1 MSLQDELD
9 SLGSHIASFHEP
21 PQLPDDEWKNF
32 ADNTVVALTAGGES
46 SRFSPVLAGKQVQ
59 KSVFELPNGDT
70 MMEMTIRMYRDAGI
84 KKFVALVFHNAHTT
98 EERLGDGSALGVEIK
113 YSYDPEQPVGRGG
126 AIRNA
131 LESGVIPENANLI
144 VANPTDMF
152 VDFPGSFPRYIAAAH
167 IEGVKRGMLA
177 TPVLALGQ
185 NSPWTGM
192 MVTDNVVTD
201 TKMFPFIPVPSHVG
215 VTVFAPEVFTM
226 FNELFSLTEKSDFEP
241 VLFPVLTGKKKL
253 WSAGLTK
260 GRWIQ
265 VKDPKGYKELLSQL
279 GLI

>member
-1 MSLQDELD
+1 MSLQEELNNLA
-9 SLGSHIASFHEP
+9 SRIASFHEP
-21 PQLPDDEWKNF
+21 LELSDEEWGSF

-131 LESGVIPENANLI
+131 LENGTIPENANLI
-144 VANPTDMF
+144 VANPTDIF
-152 VDFPGSFPRYIAAAH
+152 VDFPGSFPRFIAAAH
-167 IEGVKRGMLA
+167 VEGVKRGMLA
-177 TPVLALGQ
+177 TPVLAQGQ

-192 MVTDNVVTD
+192 MVADNEVVD
-201 TKMFPFIPVPSHVG
+201 TAMFPFIPVPSHVG
-215 VTVFAPEVFTM
+215 VTVFAPEAFAK
-226 FNELFSLTEKSDFEP
+226 FKELFSLTEKSDFES
-241 VLFPVLTGKKKL
+241 VLFPVLTNEKKL
-253 WSAGLTK
+253 WSAGFTQ

-265 VKDPKGYKELLSQL
+265 VKDPKGYKELLSKL
-279 GLI
+279 GLV